1 MTRIAT
7 MEEEAVCGETLPL
20 RTTMDDPHFGPI
32 ASTAMADDDL
42 RHRPYRVARSGYF
55 ECVVGRI

>member
-1 MTRIAT
+1 
-7 MEEEAVCGETLPL
+7 MEEEAVCGGTLPL

-32 ASTAMADDDL
+32 ASTTMADDDL
-42 RHRPYRVARSGYF
+42 RHRPYRIARSGYF